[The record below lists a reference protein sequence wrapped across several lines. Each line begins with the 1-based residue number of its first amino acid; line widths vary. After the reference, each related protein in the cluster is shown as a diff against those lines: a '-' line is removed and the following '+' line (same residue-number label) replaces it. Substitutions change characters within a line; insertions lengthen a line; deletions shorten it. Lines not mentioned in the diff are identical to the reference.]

1 MFPGNSFQ
9 HGENI
14 DVVFREPMMVMF
26 HRQNMGIDWINT
38 FMFNGD
44 ITCFNHQGNGLDI
57 LH

>member
-1 MFPGNSFQ
+1 
-9 HGENI
+9 
-14 DVVFREPMMVMF
+14 VVFREPMMVMF